1 MDRPATTTATATQ
14 LPTIDNGR
22 IRVSLF
28 EAYATSPVAGQTRGE
43 VDRLNETTAP
53 ITAPS

>member
-28 EAYATSPVAGQTRGE
+28 EAYATSPVAGQTRVE